1 MSKIKIIQ
9 FHNYAAFYSSTTVP
23 NVYIIQVNGQ
33 NLLLYGENGSGK
45 SSVYKGVKDFFAAAA
60 NSQLA
65 FNKNIR
71 SVDND
76 GFIEITMSDNTKLK
90 FAEDGTKP
98 TDTWVKN
105 TAKMQSFITYRE
117 LFQLLHNHKPN
128 STINLFGFLVDTLL
142 SEYEIVTGASETI
155 EDLWTQLQTTANV
168 VKGYYAK
175 VNEEDKGGPIQRRK
189 VGEFDELL
197 RLFNDGLYRL
207 LTVDIQNKLNDMLH
221 YFNQNISVQL
231 VVKRIA
237 LVNKVWVNQEITLE
251 VQQHGQMFD
260 NYQYNLNEARLSA
273 LAISIYLAALKS
285 NPTQNTYKILFL
297 DDIFIG
303 LDTSNRLPL
312 LTILKE
318 HFSDYQI
325 FLTTYDRHWFE
336 VAKQNL
342 ASGWLF
348 KEMYVGTTEY
358 LPQNFDYPLIQSS
371 DDNYTKAK
379 VYANRKKKEDGSD
392 NEIDYPAAGNYLR
405 KACEETL
412 KDLLY
417 GKYKF
422 KGGGDGETLQCEQ
435 LGDLWI
441 NFKRLME
448 DIGIDINALSSNFDH
463 LSKVVFNSLSHDNLH
478 KPIYKTDI
486 ADGFDFIDE
495 LRKIKKKLS
504 PINTIRLQYN
514 NPNGTYYYELTIEGE
529 HYVYKYGES
538 SALSSCKF
546 TKKMLYTAPN
556 AQPAEKS
563 TQNYTSIADAYKKI
577 AEYAGQEGHEVI
589 TDPDYLN
596 AVSYKD
602 EADNW
607 QPIRSLLE
615 SPIEQS

>member
-23 NVYIIQVNGQ
+23 NVYTIQVNGQ

-60 NSQLA
+60 NPQLT

-76 GFIEITMSDNTKLK
+76 GFIEITMDNNTQLK

-98 TDTWVKN
+98 TDTWVSD
-105 TAKMQSFITYRE
+105 TAKMQSFISYRE

-251 VQQHGQMFD
+251 VLQHGQMFD

-273 LAISIYLAALKS
+273 LAISIYLAALKT

-348 KEMYVGTTEY
+348 KEMYVGTTED

-405 KACEETL
+405 KACEQTL

-417 GKYKF
+417 SKYKF
-422 KGGGDGETLQCEQ
+422 FLNKDQETRLCEQ
-435 LGDLWI
+435 LSNLWQS
-441 NFKRLME
+441 FKWLME
-448 DIGIDINALSSNFDH
+448 DIGIDINALSSNFGH
-463 LSKVVFNSLSHDNLH
+463 LSNVVFNSLSHHNLH

-486 ADGFDFIDE
+486 EKGFTFIDE
-495 LRKIKKKLS
+495 LRKIKKKLLS
-504 PINTIRLQYN
+504 INTNTIRLQYN
-514 NPNGTYYYELTIEGE
+514 NPDGIHYYELTIEGE
-529 HYVYKYGES
+529 LYVYKHDTIS
-538 SALSSCKF
+538 KLSSCKLSNCMHYSP
-546 TKKMLYTAPN
+546 TITGNPI
-556 AQPAEKS
+556 PAE
-563 TQNYTSIADAYKKI
+563 NYTSIADAYQKI
-577 AEYAGQEGHEVI
+577 ATFAPQQGQQVPI
-589 TDPDYLN
+589 LDYLD

>member
-1 MSKIKIIQ
+1 
-9 FHNYAAFYSSTTVP
+9 
-23 NVYIIQVNGQ
+23 
-33 NLLLYGENGSGK
+33 
-45 SSVYKGVKDFFAAAA
+45 
-60 NSQLA
+60 
-65 FNKNIR
+65 
-71 SVDND
+71 
-76 GFIEITMSDNTKLK
+76 
-90 FAEDGTKP
+90 
-98 TDTWVKN
+98 
-105 TAKMQSFITYRE
+105 
-117 LFQLLHNHKPN
+117 
-128 STINLFGFLVDTLL
+128 
-142 SEYEIVTGASETI
+142 
-155 EDLWTQLQTTANV
+155 
-168 VKGYYAK
+168 
-175 VNEEDKGGPIQRRK
+175 
-189 VGEFDELL
+189 
-197 RLFNDGLYRL
+197 
-207 LTVDIQNKLNDMLH
+207 MLH

-348 KEMYVGTTEY
+348 KEMYVGTTED

-371 DDNYTKAK
+371 DDYYIKAT

-405 KACEETL
+405 KACEQTL

-514 NPNGTYYYELTIEGE
+514 NPNGTYYYELTIQGE